1 MAFLSRGMQIGIAE
15 GFMDQQA
22 ESRERQ
28 ERLTEDRRK
37 EMKAAQIRARKILD
51 EQDRDDQINLNITKN
66 VLGSSKLSP
75 ELVKQLDGLDTET
88 KIELGQS
95 LRSTLRVMGEK
106 PLTYD
111 RLAIQVKKQ
120 IGQVLANDERIRQA
134 KQEKASQAG
143 TTEEQTESIFS
154 AISPTARGRADRA
167 RLERGVSPEVREVMD
182 RDFAQRRRKGLEDL
196 RFEAEDLIGSGERA
210 KIENNLRETISTDK
224 DEDFPTQK
232 MTIIGAILFDDKNPP
247 TRGAANRILQDFK
260 EIEEAGIEFNSENSK
275 KIAVDIRE
283 RGSEVVFNELKKGT
297 HELSPKKTKD
307 DKKETEPS
315 KKDDT
320 DDNKV
325 KGLTLNELLQKE
337 ELTRRGDPKPTED
350 GFIQTVVSKDKT
362 QVFDVYV
369 NKEFKIDK
377 VSK

>member
-1 MAFLSRGMQIGIAE
+1 MAFLSKGMQIGIAE

-134 KQEKASQAG
+134 KADKASQAG

-154 AISPTARGRADRA
+154 AISPTARGIADRA

-182 RDFAQRRRKGLEDL
+182 RDFALRRRKGLEDL

-210 KIENNLRETISTDK
+210 RIEKNLVDTISTDP
-224 DEDFPTQK
+224 DENFATQK
-232 MTIIGAILFDDKNPP
+232 ITIVGTILFDDKNPP
-247 TRGAANRILQDFK
+247 TRGAANRILQDFR
-260 EIEEAGIEFNSENSK
+260 EIEEAGVEFNSENSK
-275 KIAVDIRE
+275 KIADDIRE

-297 HELSPKKTKD
+297 HELSPKKKD
-307 DKKETEPS
+307 TDSPPPKEDPPP
-315 KKDDT
+315 KKDPPPKEGKLDLKKLRKTGEEQKGDFFIRTYVDDDT
-320 DDNKV
+320 GKV
-325 KGLTLNELLQKE
+325 YEVTLNKQFKVVNEKE
-337 ELTRRGDPKPTED
+337 K
-350 GFIQTVVSKDKT
+350 K
-362 QVFDVYV
+362 
-369 NKEFKIDK
+369 
-377 VSK
+377 

>member
-1 MAFLSRGMQIGIAE
+1 MAFLSKGMQIGIAE

-37 EMKAAQIRARKILD
+37 EIKAAQIRARKILD

-134 KQEKASQAG
+134 KADKASQAG

-154 AISPTARGRADRA
+154 AISPTARGIADRA

-182 RDFAQRRRKGLEDL
+182 RDFALRRRKGLEDL

-210 KIENNLRETISTDK
+210 RIEKNLRETIATDP
-224 DEDFPTQK
+224 DEDFTNQK
-232 MTIIGAILFDDKNPP
+232 ITIVGTILFDDKNPP
-247 TRGAANRILQDFK
+247 TRGAANRILQDFR
-260 EIEEAGIEFNSENSK
+260 EIEEAGVEFNSENSK
-275 KIAVDIRE
+275 KIADDIRE

-297 HELSPKKTKD
+297 HELSPKKKD
-307 DKKETEPS
+307 TDSPPPKEDPPP
-315 KKDDT
+315 KKDPPPKEGKLDLKKLRKTGEEQKGDFFIRTYVDDDT
-320 DDNKV
+320 GKV
-325 KGLTLNELLQKE
+325 YEVTLNKQFKVVNEKE
-337 ELTRRGDPKPTED
+337 K
-350 GFIQTVVSKDKT
+350 K
-362 QVFDVYV
+362 
-369 NKEFKIDK
+369 
-377 VSK
+377 

>member
-1 MAFLSRGMQIGIAE
+1 MAFLSKGMQIGIAE

-134 KQEKASQAG
+134 KADKASQAG

-154 AISPTARGRADRA
+154 AISPTARGIADRA

-182 RDFAQRRRKGLEDL
+182 RDFALRRRKGLEDL

-210 KIENNLRETISTDK
+210 RIEKNLRETIATDP
-224 DEDFPTQK
+224 DEDFTNQK
-232 MTIIGAILFDDKNPP
+232 ITIVGTILFDDKNPP
-247 TRGAANRILQDFK
+247 TRGAANRILQDFR
-260 EIEEAGIEFNSENSK
+260 EIEEAGVEFNSENSK
-275 KIAVDIRE
+275 KIADDIRE

-297 HELSPKKTKD
+297 HELSPKKKD
-307 DKKETEPS
+307 TDSPPPKEDPPP
-315 KKDDT
+315 KKDPPPKEGKLDLKKLKKTDEIKKGDFFIRTYVDDDT
-320 DDNKV
+320 GKV
-325 KGLTLNELLQKE
+325 YEVTLNKQFKVVNEKE
-337 ELTRRGDPKPTED
+337 K
-350 GFIQTVVSKDKT
+350 K
-362 QVFDVYV
+362 
-369 NKEFKIDK
+369 
-377 VSK
+377 

>member
-37 EMKAAQIRARKILD
+37 EIKAAQIRARKILD

>member
-1 MAFLSRGMQIGIAE
+1 MAFLSKGMQIGIAE

-134 KQEKASQAG
+134 KADKASQAG

-154 AISPTARGRADRA
+154 AISPTARGIADRA

-182 RDFAQRRRKGLEDL
+182 RDFALRRRKGLEDL

-210 KIENNLRETISTDK
+210 RIEKNLRETIATDP
-224 DEDFPTQK
+224 DEDFTNQK
-232 MTIIGAILFDDKNPP
+232 ITIVGTILFDDKNPP
-247 TRGAANRILQDFK
+247 TRGAANRILQDFR
-260 EIEEAGIEFNSENSK
+260 EIEEAGVEFNSENSK
-275 KIAVDIRE
+275 KIADDIRE

-297 HELSPKKTKD
+297 HELSPKKKD
-307 DKKETEPS
+307 TDSPPPKEDPPP
-315 KKDDT
+315 KKDPPPKEGKLDLKKLRKTGEEQKGDFFIRTYVDDDT
-320 DDNKV
+320 GKV
-325 KGLTLNELLQKE
+325 YEVTLNKQFKVVNEKE
-337 ELTRRGDPKPTED
+337 K
-350 GFIQTVVSKDKT
+350 K
-362 QVFDVYV
+362 
-369 NKEFKIDK
+369 
-377 VSK
+377 